1 MNVFSQWGL
10 YCLCRFCNTRR
21 ASLSFLTP
29 KKKMT
34 VWIELASKL
43 MSCWPAFFTFSS
55 SKVFKTSGNSPKI
68 WGRSKPSRTTWHYKV
83 ILGHKTAKHLLIDIT
98 KHVFLFVIPIWS
110 KRGRTQ
116 FISSRERERESNV
129 TESSRDMWIYPKL
142 FLHQLLFIAW
152 NSSEV
157 GFRTG
162 PQTFTQWYQQ
172 RIMGYYALLVY
183 ALSWSPLQ

>member
-34 VWIELASKL
+34 VWIELALKL

-98 KHVFLFVIPIWS
+98 KHFFLFVIPIWS

-116 FISSRERERESNV
+116 FISSRERERV
-129 TESSRDMWIYPKL
+129 MWQSLVGICEFIQSYFYTNYYLSLEIHRKL
-142 FLHQLLFIAW
+142 VSGQVRKLL
-152 NSSEV
+152 
-157 GFRTG
+157 
-162 PQTFTQWYQQ
+162 
-172 RIMGYYALLVY
+172 
-183 ALSWSPLQ
+183 LSDINKE